1 MPAFGLA
8 RSASRSGFGR
18 SGVTA
23 KIAVA
28 MGLMGCAESALEPLV
43 MGPGDPIPEG
53 DWPAAVLVSE
63 TDGFLPD
70 EAELP
75 DWNTAARRLTSPGCV
90 FHFRRVT
97 GVYAP
102 KLYEFEYSE
111 AAREEARN
119 VWRPLVYI
127 VTFIVK
133 RPTADGGMET
143 LPERLGIRAVC
154 LMPNSDRGMAEAVR
168 RVEAILV
175 ARGNLPSGDVSA
187 RRGR

>member
-1 MPAFGLA
+1 
-8 RSASRSGFGR
+8 
-18 SGVTA
+18 
-23 KIAVA
+23 
-28 MGLMGCAESALEPLV
+28 
-43 MGPGDPIPEG
+43 
-53 DWPAAVLVSE
+53 VSE

-75 DWNTAARRLTSPGCV
+75 DWETAAFGLASSACV

-102 KLYEFEYSE
+102 KMYEFEYSE
-111 AAREEARN
+111 EALKGARN
-119 VWRPLVYI
+119 LWRALVYRVMI
-127 VTFIVK
+127 TVT

-154 LMPNSDRGMAEAVR
+154 LMPRSDRGTAEAVG

-175 ARGNLPSGDVSA
+175 DRGILDGTETGS
-187 RRGR
+187 